1 MQGGKAMTFDEIKQ
15 NLMMLDNPVDRLEM
29 VMDLG
34 NSAAPVPDDAVCTEI
49 QGCASRVEICVLKN
63 RFYAVADSALVRGI
77 VAILIAMVDGKSPQ
91 EIKQMDIAG
100 EFSALDINLGAGR
113 LNGLNSMIRFLQ
125 NL

>member
-49 QGCASRVEICVLKN
+49 QGCTSFVQICRRGNNFWVN
-63 RFYAVADSALVRGI
+63 ADSVLVRGVATII
-77 VAILIAMVDGKSPQ
+77 VAMVDGKTPD
-91 EIKQMDIAG
+91 EIKKMDVAG
-100 EFSALDINLGAGR
+100 EFAALNLGLGAAR
-113 LNGLNSMIRFLQ
+113 LNGVNSMIRFLQ

>member
-1 MQGGKAMTFDEIKQ
+1 MTFAEIK
-15 NLMMLDNPVDRLEM
+15 NILGTIENPVEKLEM
-29 VMDLG
+29 VMDFGRMLE
-34 NSAAPVPDDAVCTEI
+34 AVPEGAVCTEI

>member
-1 MQGGKAMTFDEIKQ
+1 MNFSEIKSV
-15 NLMMLDNPVDRLEM
+15 LSVIENPVEKLEM

-34 NSAAPVPDDAVCTEI
+34 KLLEPVPQGGQCTEI
-49 QGCASRVEICVLKN
+49 AGCASRVEICVLGN
-63 RFYAVADSALVRGI
+63 RFFAVADSALVRGI
-77 VAILIAMVDGKSPQ
+77 VAILISMVDGKTPQ

-100 EFSALDINLGAGR
+100 EFAALNINLGAGR

>member
-1 MQGGKAMTFDEIKQ
+1 MTFAEIK
-15 NLMMLDNPVDRLEM
+15 NILGAIENPVEKLEM

-34 NSAAPVPDDAVCTEI
+34 RMLEAVPEGAVCTEI
-49 QGCASRVEICVLKN
+49 HGCASRVEICVLKN
-63 RFYAVADSALVRGI
+63 HFYAVADSALVRGI